1 MLGRV
6 VVVTDSTAYLPRG
19 WAAKAGIL
27 VVPVQVVIAGQAYD
41 ETNDEQ
47 AEIVTQALADWKPVT
62 TSRPS
67 PERFLQA
74 FRSAKDSGA
83 THVVVATLSAA
94 VSATFESAMLAARES
109 PISVFVIDSR
119 TIAMGLGFGVIAGA
133 ELASAGASPD
143 AVAAVI
149 EQRVSAA
156 QVTFYVDTMEYLRRG
171 GRVSAARAAVGQALQ
186 VKPLLHI
193 DDGRVVMLEKVR
205 TAGKAL
211 ARLADIA
218 VEAAGDQDVDIA
230 VQHLSAPERAEE
242 LAARIGERLPAA
254 EIVVCAVG
262 GVVGAHVGPG
272 MVATVVSPRV
282 PR

>member
-1 MLGRV
+1 MVGQV
-6 VVVTDSTAYLPRG
+6 VVVTDSTAYLPSG
-19 WAAKAGIL
+19 WAEKAGVL

-41 ETNDEQ
+41 ETDDEQ
-47 AEIVTQALADWKPVT
+47 AEIVSRALADWKPVT

-74 FRSAKDSGA
+74 FRAAKDAGA
-83 THVVVATLSAA
+83 RHVVVATLSGAL
-94 VSATFESAMLAARES
+94 SATHESAVLAARES
-109 PISVFVIDSR
+109 PIAVTVIDSR
-119 TIAMGLGFGVIAGA
+119 TIAMGLGFGVISGA
-133 ELASAGASPD
+133 EMASMGASPE

-149 EQRVSAA
+149 EQRFSTT

-171 GRVSAARAAVGQALQ
+171 GRVSAARAAVGQVLQ
-186 VKPLLHI
+186 VKPLLRI

-205 TAGKAL
+205 TAGRAL

-230 VQHLSAPERAEE
+230 VQHLSAPERANE
-242 LAARIGERLPAA
+242 LAARIGERLPDA
-254 EIVVCAVG
+254 EIVVCPVG